1 MGWVSLRAQR
11 VAVNGEI
18 VSVQPGDA
26 LPSANGWHNRD
37 IKARHGLIA
46 WRPLPGEPVFPPPVG
61 PAIDPP
67 QTSCAAPAVDPA
79 PVVAIPPAPP
89 SSAGAALEE
98 SIPPPPAPPE
108 LKPEPAAKA
117 EPESR
122 GKRGR
127 R

>member
-18 VSVQPGDA
+18 VSVQPGDPI
-26 LPSANGWHNRD
+26 PSANGWHNRD

-46 WRPLPGEPVFPPPVG
+46 WHPLPGEPVFPPPIG
-61 PAIDPP
+61 PAQEPP
-67 QTSCAAPAVDPA
+67 QTSRAAPAADPA

-89 SSAGAALEE
+89 SSAGAAPEE
-98 SIPPPPAPPE
+98 SPADVGGGPAPS
-108 LKPEPAAKA
+108 PAPKH
-117 EPESR
+117 EPEQR